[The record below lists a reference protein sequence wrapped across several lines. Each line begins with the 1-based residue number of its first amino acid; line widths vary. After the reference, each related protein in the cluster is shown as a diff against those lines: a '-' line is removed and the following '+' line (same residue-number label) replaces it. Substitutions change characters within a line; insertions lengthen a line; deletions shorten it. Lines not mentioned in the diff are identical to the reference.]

1 MFDVKK
7 LDGVVGYALGIKANL
22 WMKEISD
29 AALKDSSEKFYSIM
43 DKMKDYVC
51 IDLCESELEVII
63 RKEEL
68 EKETLTIKDA
78 TYNIGF
84 IIGRKGRNIANIK
97 NNILQKYPD
106 SKIKRIHV
114 MDPLLPID
122 TLNIMNRDFVN
133 YIADVVKEYT
143 VLENTK
149 EVESD
154 RFIQIDDMNYEDTIN
169 KLKLQIHTI
178 SIVSNMYKATVI
190 VMGRVI
196 ENIVRDKVV
205 DVLALASDIYMEA
218 SKHIYLDDNRFT
230 GNTLVMAK
238 MEPQTNS
245 SRLDNIMA
253 GSDGSRWLVGY
264 ICSED
269 DSYLYILTKNAHVGC
284 CYKDCVIIID
294 SIAGCAHEIKQNN

>member
-29 AALKDSSEKFYSIM
+29 VALKDSSEKFYSIM

-51 IDLCESELEVII
+51 INLCESELEVII

-68 EKETLTIKDA
+68 EKETLTIKAA
-78 TYNIGF
+78 TYNVGF

-106 SKIKRIHV
+106 SKIKRINV

-133 YIADVVKEYT
+133 YIADVVKDYT

-218 SKHIYLDDNRFT
+218 SKNIYLDDNRFT

-245 SRLDNIMA
+245 SRFGSIMA

-269 DSYLYILTKNAHVGC
+269 DSYLYILTKNAFVGYC
-284 CYKDCVIIID
+284 NKDCVIIID
-294 SIAGCAHEIKQNN
+294 NIAGCAHEIKQTN